1 MQEIKIHYSKKLI
14 GQFIAAM
21 LVPVVFIFWAYYYF
35 HSKLAPGFVVTMF
48 GTMMVVTFLLNGRNI
63 FKHWTR
69 MTIYDEYFEVN
80 SEYKWRVCFRNVEGF
95 YLTRL
100 HGNTLIVIRYK
111 KDHENWRPDDE
122 IEEEGAERLK
132 NQDAPGCP
140 YLIPTRTM
148 DIKPHNL
155 LNLLNKKLIQAKA
168 KQ

>member
-14 GQFIAAM
+14 SQLIAVM

-35 HSKLAPGFVVTMF
+35 HSKLDPWFVFTMF
-48 GTMMVVTFLLNGRNI
+48 GTMMVVTFLQNGNI
-63 FKHWTR
+63 FKYWTR

-80 SEYKWRVCFRNVEGF
+80 SEYKWTVCFRDVEKF

-111 KDHENWRPDDE
+111 KNHKNWRPDDE

-132 NQDAPGCP
+132 KQHAPGCP

-148 DIKPHNL
+148 DINPHKL
-155 LNLLNKKLIQAKA
+155 LNLLNKKKIQAKT